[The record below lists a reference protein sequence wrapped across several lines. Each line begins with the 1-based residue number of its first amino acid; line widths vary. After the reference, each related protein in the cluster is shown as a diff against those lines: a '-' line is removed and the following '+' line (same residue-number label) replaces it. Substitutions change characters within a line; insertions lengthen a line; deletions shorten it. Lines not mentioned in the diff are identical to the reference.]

1 MKSGTA
7 DAIGPRA
14 LLANPSYL
22 RLWIAGGLAN
32 AMRFLEMLVAGI
44 FTFELT
50 GSAFS
55 VAAVTVA
62 RTLPMLFIGVLAGVV
77 AEAVNRK
84 TLLLGGLLVM
94 TVNSAVLWAL
104 AASGQIAVWHIATVG
119 LAAGVVWASE
129 MAVRRRMVGEVVPP
143 TQVGQAVAL
152 DSVTSSSTRMIGP
165 LIGGVIF
172 EIFGLAGAY
181 LVSTAVHIVAASIVT
196 GLAFTQES
204 RRLTF
209 ARIPAEIAE
218 GVAAVRGRPALV
230 GVVAVTVVMN
240 MFGFSYSALM
250 APIGLNEFH
259 VSAVLVGLLA
269 AAEPLGALATGFAFA
284 AGWLPMRGVRTL
296 MAGSFLFL
304 AGLIATALAPWYAL
318 AFAFMVIG
326 GLGTAAFGSMQ
337 STLVL
342 TEAPAALR
350 SRVMGIVTM
359 CIGTGPLGVLL
370 VGFAS
375 DRLGASRA
383 LLVMAL
389 IGVGG
394 LLLARRLWTREATQ

>member
-1 MKSGTA
+1 MKSGTEH
-7 DAIGPRA
+7 AIGPRA

-22 RLWIAGGLAN
+22 RLWLAGGLAN

-77 AEAVNRK
+77 AEAVNRR
-84 TLLLGGLLVM
+84 TLLLGGLVVM
-94 TVNSAVLWAL
+94 TINSAVLWAL
-104 AASGQIAVWHIATVG
+104 SASGQIAVWHIAAAG
-119 LAAGVVWASE
+119 LVAGVVWASE
-129 MAVRRRMVGEVVPP
+129 MAVRRRMVSEVVPSAH
-143 TQVGQAVAL
+143 VGQAVAL

-165 LIGGVIF
+165 LIGGAVF
-172 EIFGLAGAY
+172 EAFGLDGAY
-181 LVSTAVHIVAASIVT
+181 LVSTIVHVAAAAIVT
-196 GLAFTQES
+196 GLVFSQET
-204 RRLTF
+204 RRLAL

-218 GVAAVRGRPALV
+218 GIEAVRGRPALV

-240 MFGFSYSALM
+240 MFGFSYSALI
-250 APIGLNEFH
+250 APIGLNEFQ

-269 AAEPLGALATGFAFA
+269 AAEPLGALVTGFAFA

-304 AGLIATALAPWYAL
+304 AGLVATALAPWYAL
-318 AFAFMVIG
+318 AFVFMVVG

-359 CIGTGPLGVLL
+359 CIGTGPIGVLL

-375 DRLGASRA
+375 DWLGASRA
-383 LLVMAL
+383 LLAMAL
-389 IGVGG
+389 IGVVG
-394 LLLARRLWTREATQ
+394 LLLARLSWPRDDPH